1 MDIKVMG
8 LSHIGLPTADI
19 DNAIKFYESLGFELL
34 VLKKNMD
41 GYHYAYLQKGDCII
55 GLPQCLSPE
64 LSPQRPSMG
73 AIDHLALACED
84 IEAAYQE
91 CIKAGCRVLS
101 DGIVSN
107 EIWAPKRCRCFMI
120 EAPDGVR
127 LEVQQIS

>member
-55 GLPQCLSPE
+55 GLPQC
-64 LSPQRPSMG
+64 
-73 AIDHLALACED
+73 
-84 IEAAYQE
+84 
-91 CIKAGCRVLS
+91 
-101 DGIVSN
+101 
-107 EIWAPKRCRCFMI
+107 
-120 EAPDGVR
+120 
-127 LEVQQIS
+127 QIGRAHV